1 MKRSNCTKCHY
12 PVTTCVCEYVTKKV
26 KNRTK
31 IVILQHPDEVNLAK
45 NTVRLLQLQLS
56 DIQVV
61 IGESENDF
69 ASILNDLPKEST
81 ALLYPGK
88 DTIDV
93 HSCSALVPQL
103 THLVVIDGTW
113 KKTNKI
119 FALTPYLHALQKI
132 SFSVIPKN
140 QYRIRKAEQN
150 FSLSTLEAIGHFIN
164 IVDGCDNQPLLHL
177 LNGMIEQQTKFMP
190 EHVKARYF
198 EE

>member
-1 MKRSNCTKCHY
+1 MKRTNCTKCHY

-31 IVILQHPDEVNLAK
+31 IIILQHPDEVNLAK
-45 NTVRLLQLQLS
+45 NTVRLLQLQLG

-61 IGESENDF
+61 IGETEHDF
-69 ASILNDLPKEST
+69 ASVLNVLPKEST

-93 HSCSALVPQL
+93 HNCSALVPQL

-119 FALTPYLHALQKI
+119 FALNSWLQSLQKI
-132 SFSVIPKN
+132 SFSTIPEN
-140 QYRIRKAEQN
+140 QYRIRKAEQAY
-150 FSLSTLEAIGHFIN
+150 SLSTLEAVGHFVH

-198 EE
+198 ED

>member
-12 PVTTCVCEYVTKKV
+12 PVTTCVCEYVSKKV
-26 KNRTK
+26 NNRTR
-31 IVILQHPDEVNLAK
+31 IIILQHPDEVNLAK

-61 IGESENDF
+61 VGESESDF
-69 ASILNDLPKEST
+69 ESVLMGLPKEST

-93 HSCSALVPQL
+93 HNCSSLEPQL
-103 THLVVIDGTW
+103 SHLLVIDGTW

-119 FALTPYLHALQKI
+119 FALNPYLHALQKI
-132 SFSVIPKN
+132 SFSTIPEN
-140 QYRIRKAEQN
+140 QYHIRKAEQSY
-150 FSLSTLEAIGHFIN
+150 SLSTLEAVGHFIH

-190 EHVKARYF
+190 ENVKARYF

>member
-12 PVTTCVCEYVTKKV
+12 PVTTCVCEYVTNKV
-26 KNRTK
+26 KNLTK

-61 IGESENDF
+61 IGESESDF
-69 ASILNDLPKEST
+69 SSVLMGLPKENT
-81 ALLYPGK
+81 ALLYPGE

-93 HSCSALVPQL
+93 HNCSALSPKL

-132 SFSVIPKN
+132 SFSAIPGN
-140 QYRIRKAEQN
+140 QYRIRKAEQSY
-150 FSLSTLEAIGHFIN
+150 SLSTLEAVGHFIH
-164 IVDGCDNQPLLHL
+164 IVDGCDNQPLLKL

-190 EHVKARYF
+190 DHVKARYF

>member
-93 HSCSALVPQL
+93 HNCSALAPKL

-119 FALTPYLHALQKI
+119 FALNPWLQSLQKI
-132 SFSVIPKN
+132 SFSSIPEN
-140 QYRIRKAEQN
+140 QYRIRKAEQAY
-150 FSLSTLEAIGHFIN
+150 SLSTLEAVGHFVH
-164 IVDGCDNQPLLHL
+164 IVDGCDNKPLLNL

-190 EHVKARYF
+190 EHVKSRYF

>member
-61 IGESENDF
+61 IGETERDF
-69 ASILNDLPKEST
+69 SSVLNDLPKEST

-88 DTIDV
+88 ESIDV
-93 HSCSALVPQL
+93 HDCSALAPKL
-103 THLVVIDGTW
+103 THLMVIDGTW

-119 FALTPYLHALQKI
+119 FALNPWLQSLQKI
-132 SFSVIPKN
+132 SFSSIPEN
-140 QYRIRKAEQN
+140 QYRIRKAEQAY
-150 FSLSTLEAIGHFIN
+150 SLSTLEAVGHFIHV
-164 IVDGCDNQPLLHL
+164 VDGCDNQPLLHL

-198 EE
+198 ED